1 MKVSLVTT
9 SWDDGHKYDIRLAR
23 VLKEYGLSGTFY
35 ISPHNREIA
44 KDSLLNPQ
52 EISDIGN
59 DFEIGAHTMTHPRL
73 PTLSE
78 SQAEAEISE
87 SKLTLEVI
95 TGKVLSSFCYPAGAY
110 DDIHVQLVR
119 DAGFTY
125 ARTIKRHKFA
135 VGNPYE
141 AATTLHTYNHWTD
154 IGRIAKFAG
163 FRPVRCLQYRAW
175 DAMARDMFDYVK
187 REGGMFHLWGHSW
200 EIDRFQEWE
209 RLEDVCRYI
218 SGHSDVSYVTNS
230 ELV

>member
-78 SQAEAEISE
+78 SQAEVEISE
-87 SKLTLEVI
+87 SKLALEVT
-95 TGKVLSSFCYPAGAY
+95 TGKAVSSFCYPGGAY
-110 DDIHVQLVR
+110 ADTHVQLVK
-119 DAGFTY
+119 DAGFTS
-125 ARTIKRHKFA
+125 ARTIQRHKFA
-135 VGNPYE
+135 VGNP
-141 AATTLHTYNHWTD
+141 TT
-154 IGRIAKFAG
+154 IGPQTSPQLQPSSALEPAGQRPTARIK
-163 FRPVRCLQYRAW
+163 RN
-175 DAMARDMFDYVK
+175 RD
-187 REGGMFHLWGHSW
+187 RSQ
-200 EIDRFQEWE
+200 I
-209 RLEDVCRYI
+209 
-218 SGHSDVSYVTNS
+218 
-230 ELV
+230 